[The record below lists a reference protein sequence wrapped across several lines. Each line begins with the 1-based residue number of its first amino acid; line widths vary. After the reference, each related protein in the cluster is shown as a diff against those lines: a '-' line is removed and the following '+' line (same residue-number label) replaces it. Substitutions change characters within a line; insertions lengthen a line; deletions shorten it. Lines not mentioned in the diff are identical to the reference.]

1 MKRLQRWMRPK
12 VFVLAV
18 ALAAT
23 AGRAAEPPSDPDRQS
38 ANMKVATAT
47 IEMLAKPSMQGNAVL
62 RVRFADKRS
71 GGSVPI
77 SGGMGPT
84 LLRDD
89 GVSPDAKAGDGQ
101 HAAVVQFNGEAYAAE
116 LKRRTGWA
124 QQKMQLPVFEV
135 RELRSWTPFELPRG
149 ITLVPG
155 VENLLDR
162 FTGIPAAVNP
172 ARELL
177 VRHPLVVDDPTR
189 TYNACN
195 GVGTPLGPWTFGRLM
210 TDIANEPVTGIDP
223 AAFVEHWLS
232 QWRGARTINGFTV
245 PARAAAMQAWLNKW
259 PRLPDG
265 RLDLAQAPMRLLA
278 IVNRLDLGNSA
289 LYGASNG
296 GEARLVFG
304 ALDCAPDLFSTEAMQ
319 MTVIFEY
326 RVAAP
331 TCHAV
336 RAKARQWH
344 DLGSLALGS
353 AAYNT
358 ALQAITDQFT
368 PAGSDPAQLPNRSA
382 IGQVRT
388 NDFALGSPWELR
400 ESRLIATGKRAGW
413 LQHATVAQT
422 PDPSV
427 ETATPARLADFINA
441 NEPAIM
447 ALTHQVPLQYPVG
460 SPFLGGNALSGGVS
474 GPGHFWNA
482 PGILNLEARHR
493 FSFAT
498 CDGCHRP
505 ETRNDFTHI
514 RPRSFGAES
523 HLSDFLTG
531 ANMPKTDP
539 VSGVSRTFHELLDRA
554 AKLDVAA
561 HMSCTRLTDFALE
574 ELFVSRLPAA
584 FRH

>member
-1 MKRLQRWMRPK
+1 MNTPQRLMSSKVWMLAT
-12 VFVLAV
+12 VLSV
-18 ALAAT
+18 TAT
-23 AGRAAEPPSDPDRQS
+23 QAAEPPSDPDRRQ
-38 ANMKVATAT
+38 ATPKVAAAS
-47 IEMLAKPSMQGNAVL
+47 IEMLARPSAQGNAVL

-77 SGGMGPT
+77 VGGPGPT

-89 GVSPDAKAGDGQ
+89 GVAPDAKAGDGL
-101 HAAVVQFNGEAYAAE
+101 HAAVVQFNADAYARE
-116 LKRRTGWA
+116 VKRRAGWA
-124 QQKMQLPVFEV
+124 QKVKALPVFDA
-135 RELRSWTPFELPRG
+135 RELRAWTPYELPRG
-149 ITLVPG
+149 FTAAPG
-155 VENLLDR
+155 VENLLDQ
-162 FTGIPAAVNP
+162 FTGIPAAVDP

-195 GVGTPLGPWTFGRLM
+195 GVGTPMGPWTFGRLM
-210 TDIANEPVTGIDP
+210 TEIANEPATGFDP

-232 QWRGARTINGFTV
+232 QWLAVRTINGFAV
-245 PARAAAMQAWLNKW
+245 PARAAAMQAWLDKW

-265 RLDLAQAPMRLLA
+265 RLDLARAPMRLLA
-278 IVNRLDLGNSA
+278 IVNRMDLGSSP
-289 LYGASNG
+289 LYGSGNG

-304 ALDCAPDLFSTEAMQ
+304 ALDCAPDLFSTEVMQ

-326 RVAAP
+326 RVPAP

-336 RAKARQWH
+336 RARALQWH
-344 DLGSLALGS
+344 DLGSLVLGS
-353 AAYNT
+353 AAYNA
-358 ALQAITDQFT
+358 ALQAITDGFT
-368 PAGSDPAQLPNRSA
+368 LAGSDPSQLPNRSA

-388 NDFALGSPWELR
+388 NEFALGNPWELR
-400 ESRLIATGKRAGW
+400 ESRLIAAGKRTGW
-413 LQHATVAQT
+413 LQHTTVAQT

-427 ETATPARLADFINA
+427 ELATPARLADFINA
-441 NEPAIM
+441 NEPSLL
-447 ALTHQVPLQYPVG
+447 ALSHQVPLQYPAG
-460 SPFLGGNALSGGVS
+460 TPFLGGNALSGGIS

-505 ETRNDFTHI
+505 ETRTDFTHI

-561 HMSCTRLTDFALE
+561 HMSCTHATDFALE
-574 ELFVSRLPAA
+574 ELFVPRLPSA